1 MASKAVRSAWWVVSS
16 TTPFDA
22 ESNAA
27 GASCDSG
34 RPGRSGT
41 VLGTGAKRA
50 QPAAASVR
58 KRLMYRIIGPPPRR
72 ACPLCR
78 DPNRSAPSYA
88 GEPGTVE
95 ERNPDSEFAGVG
107 AGLAGRAGAGGPT
120 RLVESAEGES
130 APTPAASP

>member
-41 VLGTGAKRA
+41 VLGTGAKRV

-58 KRLMYRIIGPPPRR
+58 KRLMYRIIGPPQSRR

-88 GEPGTVE
+88 GETGTVE
-95 ERNPDSEFAGVG
+95 EGNPERPQKIRLEISSSNFPHYARN
-107 AGLAGRAGAGGPT
+107 L
-120 RLVESAEGES
+120 
-130 APTPAASP
+130 